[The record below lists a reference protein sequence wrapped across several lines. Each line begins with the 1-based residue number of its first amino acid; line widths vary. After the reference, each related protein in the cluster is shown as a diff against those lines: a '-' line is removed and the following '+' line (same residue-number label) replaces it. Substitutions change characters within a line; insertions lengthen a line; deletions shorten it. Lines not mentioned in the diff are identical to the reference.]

1 MTNLNF
7 IYSELTLAFSIM
19 LLLIIGVFK
28 KKSSNLIYNLSILT
42 LLIIFI
48 LSLSLFGKNSTS
60 LFINSYKIDYL
71 STFMKCLLYLSGI
84 FVMLSSTRYLI
95 FKFT

>member
-7 IYSELTLAFSIM
+7 IYSELILAFSIM

-28 KKSSNLIYNLSILT
+28 KKSSSLIYYLSILT

-71 STFMKCLLYLSGI
+71 STFMKFCYICLEYL
-84 FVMLSSTRYLI
+84 
-95 FKFT
+95 

>member
-7 IYSELTLAFSIM
+7 IYSELILAFSIM

-28 KKSSNLIYNLSILT
+28 KKSSSLIYYLSILT

-48 LSLSLFGKNSTS
+48 LSLSLFE
-60 LFINSYKIDYL
+60 KIQHHFL
-71 STFMKCLLYLSGI
+71 
-84 FVMLSSTRYLI
+84 
-95 FKFT
+95 

>member
-28 KKSSNLIYNLSILT
+28 KKSSSLIYYLSILT

-71 STFMKCLLYLSGI
+71 STFMKVLL
-84 FVMLSSTRYLI
+84 
-95 FKFT
+95 